1 MNETKSLNNNKR
13 IAKNTFVLYIRML
26 LIMLVTLYTSRVI
39 LKTLGEEDFGIYNI
53 VGGIIILFSFLNGA
67 MVVATHRFLSYE
79 IGRGDEK
86 SANKYFSTSLLIHVG
101 LAVLF
106 FLVMETIGYYLF
118 MQYLNIPIE
127 RVEAA
132 KWVFHFSTLS
142 TCISVLRTPYSA
154 VIIANEQMTFYA
166 YISILEV
173 IGKLIIVYL
182 LTLFIFDKLILY
194 SFLMFVVLCL
204 ISLIYFIYCKM
215 KYSVCS
221 FSFCR
226 EKERYIQ
233 LSSFS
238 GWSLL
243 GSMANVGA
251 NQGINILLNIFFGVV
266 LNTAMGIANQV
277 NAAIYN
283 FVSSFQTAFNP
294 QIIKSYASKDYQY
307 FHSLLLN
314 TSKYSFLLIWILSFP
329 VLICCPEILKIWL
342 GNIPEHTVD
351 FTRLIIIFS
360 ILDAIQGPLWASVQ
374 ATGKIRTYQIL
385 MSVLILA
392 NLPISYCFL
401 LMEFSPSIVLIVR
414 IILNV
419 IILIVRVIYLSH
431 LFDFPI
437 KTYFTDVLC
446 KCMLLIFLSFPISLI
461 YYTYTYGWMRLFGTC
476 FISVICTGVL
486 AYLFV
491 LSKKERVYIKNI
503 VHRVI

>member
-67 MVVATHRFLSYE
+67 MVVATQRFLSYE

-204 ISLIYFIYCKM
+204 ISLIYFIY
-215 KYSVCS
+215 
-221 FSFCR
+221 
-226 EKERYIQ
+226 
-233 LSSFS
+233 L
-238 GWSLL
+238 
-243 GSMANVGA
+243 
-251 NQGINILLNIFFGVV
+251 
-266 LNTAMGIANQV
+266 
-277 NAAIYN
+277 
-283 FVSSFQTAFNP
+283 
-294 QIIKSYASKDYQY
+294 
-307 FHSLLLN
+307 
-314 TSKYSFLLIWILSFP
+314 
-329 VLICCPEILKIWL
+329 
-342 GNIPEHTVD
+342 
-351 FTRLIIIFS
+351 
-360 ILDAIQGPLWASVQ
+360 
-374 ATGKIRTYQIL
+374 
-385 MSVLILA
+385 
-392 NLPISYCFL
+392 
-401 LMEFSPSIVLIVR
+401 R
-414 IILNV
+414 I
-419 IILIVRVIYLSH
+419 
-431 LFDFPI
+431 
-437 KTYFTDVLC
+437 
-446 KCMLLIFLSFPISLI
+446 
-461 YYTYTYGWMRLFGTC
+461 
-476 FISVICTGVL
+476 
-486 AYLFV
+486 
-491 LSKKERVYIKNI
+491 
-503 VHRVI
+503 